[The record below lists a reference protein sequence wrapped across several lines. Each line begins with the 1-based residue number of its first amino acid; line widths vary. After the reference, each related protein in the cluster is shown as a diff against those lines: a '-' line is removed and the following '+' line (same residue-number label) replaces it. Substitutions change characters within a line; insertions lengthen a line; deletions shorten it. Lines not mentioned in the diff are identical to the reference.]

1 MLLISTQVLP
11 RNTKTFIHQHPS
23 PISSSRS
30 TINIMKPFKR
40 LIDAVSWPRNDPEQ
54 ANNTLPVFI
63 DDEIAEMFVDKLISE
78 IEVEN
83 KNSNKDDETRD
94 PEFAEADASV
104 DAKLVRLI
112 NADKNPWPED
122 PSYCV
127 MRVTVQ
133 MPPTTPV
140 PERIASTYA
149 SRGEKAWAKVIGWGR
164 FRLTDEYPGGE
175 FYDLWVLPGESRI
188 EWVGPVPIDLTK
200 KSITLADP
208 LQLEKKEK

>member
-1 MLLISTQVLP
+1 
-11 RNTKTFIHQHPS
+11 
-23 PISSSRS
+23 
-30 TINIMKPFKR
+30 MKPFKR
-40 LIDAVSWPRNDPEQ
+40 LINAVSGPRKSPEQ
-54 ANNTLPVFI
+54 ANKTLPVFI

-78 IEVEN
+78 IEIEN
-83 KNSNKDDETRD
+83 KNNHKGDKTKD
-94 PEFAEADASV
+94 PEFAEADANV

-127 MRVTVQ
+127 KRVTVQ

-149 SRGEKAWAKVIGWGR
+149 SRGEKAWAEVIGWGR

-188 EWVGPVPIDLTK
+188 EWVGPVPIDLAK

-208 LQLEKKEK
+208 LQLEKKKKRV

>member
-1 MLLISTQVLP
+1 MLLINAQVLP
-11 RNTKTFIHQHPS
+11 RNTKAFSHQRLALTS
-23 PISSSRS
+23 LRS

-40 LIDAVSWPRNDPEQ
+40 LIDAVSGPRNNPEQ
-54 ANNTLPVFI
+54 TNNTVPVFI

-78 IEVEN
+78 IEIEN
-83 KNSNKDDETRD
+83 RTNHDNDKTKDA
-94 PEFAEADASV
+94 EFAEADANI
-104 DAKLVRLI
+104 DARLVRLF
-112 NADKNPWPED
+112 NADKSPWPED
-122 PSYCV
+122 SSYRA

-149 SRGEKAWAKVIGWGR
+149 SRGEKAWAQVIGWGR

-175 FYDLWVLPGESRI
+175 FYDLRVLPEEIRI
-188 EWVGPVPIDLTK
+188 EWVRPVPVDLAT

-208 LQLEKKEK
+208 LQLEKKKK

>member
-1 MLLISTQVLP
+1 
-11 RNTKTFIHQHPS
+11 
-23 PISSSRS
+23 
-30 TINIMKPFKR
+30 MKPFKR
-40 LIDAVSWPRNDPEQ
+40 LIDAVSGPRNNSEQ

-78 IEVEN
+78 IEIEN
-83 KNSNKDDETRD
+83 KNSNKDDKTRD
-94 PEFAEADASV
+94 PKFAEADASV

-112 NADKNPWPED
+112 NADKSPWPED
-122 PSYCV
+122 PSYRA

-175 FYDLWVLPGESRI
+175 FYDLRVLPGETRM
-188 EWVGPVPIDLTK
+188 EWVEPVPIDLAK

-208 LQLEKKEK
+208 LQLEKKKK